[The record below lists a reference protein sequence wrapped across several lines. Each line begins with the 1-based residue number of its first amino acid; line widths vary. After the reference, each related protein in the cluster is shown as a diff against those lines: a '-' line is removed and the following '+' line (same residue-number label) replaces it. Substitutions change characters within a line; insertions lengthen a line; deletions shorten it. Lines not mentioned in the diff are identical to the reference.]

1 MLAKFY
7 QNSVLKKPSLILVL
21 LLICLC
27 LFGYYSKNFRLD
39 ASSETLLIEGDPDLK
54 YLNEINDRYGAKE
67 FLVLTYTPKVS
78 MIDESSIRSL
88 LNLKKEIQELNWVH
102 SVITLLDIPLLSS
115 SDEPLIERLQ
125 NYSTLTTQGIDKER
139 GFNEILNSPVFRN
152 FVISEDGKTSGII
165 VYLKTKDKKTYS
177 TLRLVVAAIKDL
189 LIAKKLKDKQTLPDN
204 DLISLLKK
212 MVKQRNDSCEAYKKG
227 GRNELFENE
236 MSEIKIINQFL
247 PKQLSEEETKKICLD
262 TIKAVKANS
271 VKDMGKVMGALKKE
285 YSDVLDFSK
294 VSKIIKDNLN

>member
-1 MLAKFY
+1 MSI
-7 QNSVLKKPSLILVL
+7 QNKI
-21 LLICLC
+21 
-27 LFGYYSKNFRLD
+27 
-39 ASSETLLIEGDPDLK
+39 ETK
-54 YLNEINDRYGAKE
+54 LNEA
-67 FLVLTYTPKVS
+67 
-78 MIDESSIRSL
+78 
-88 LNLKKEIQELNWVH
+88 
-102 SVITLLDIPLLSS
+102 
-115 SDEPLIERLQ
+115 
-125 NYSTLTTQGIDKER
+125 
-139 GFNEILNSPVFRN
+139 
-152 FVISEDGKTSGII
+152 
-165 VYLKTKDKKTYS
+165 LKTQDKKTYS

-189 LIAKKLKDKQTLPDN
+189 LIAKKLKDKQTLSDN

-247 PKQLSEEETKKICLD
+247 PKQLSEDETKKICLD
-262 TIKAVKANS
+262 TIKAVGANS